1 VKQLDQSKILSNL
14 HEHNF
19 IVQNSEM
26 FLENSGLIYCYNE
39 VLNIGFIVKEY
50 PDYCL
55 ENIMS
60 DVIAAR
66 SILRNLNINIWNTY
80 FIILLNIAYSDKD
93 NYREFYQIERNSKGL
108 RKYLILEESDLYRIP
123 FIENHEKEETSL
135 NFAANF
141 NEILKTKDEEVDE
154 LIKWIF
160 KEDGEYKE
168 IQKKNI
174 KAKINEILILEN

>member
-1 VKQLDQSKILSNL
+1 MNQSKVLSNL

-26 FLENSGLIYCYNE
+26 FLENSGLIYCYNKA
-39 VLNIGFIVKEY
+39 LNIGFIVKEY
-50 PDYCL
+50 SNYNLD
-55 ENIMS
+55 NIMS

-66 SILRNLNINIWNTY
+66 SILRNLNINVWNTY
-80 FIILLNIAYSDKD
+80 FIILLNIADLDK
-93 NYREFYQIERNSKGL
+93 NKNKYREFYQIERNSKGL

-123 FIENHEKEETSL
+123 FIESYEEEGTSL
-135 NFAANF
+135 NFTANF
-141 NEILKTKDEEVDE
+141 NEILETKDEKVDE

-160 KEDGEYKE
+160 SEDGEYKE

-174 KAKINEILILEN
+174 KEKINEILILEN